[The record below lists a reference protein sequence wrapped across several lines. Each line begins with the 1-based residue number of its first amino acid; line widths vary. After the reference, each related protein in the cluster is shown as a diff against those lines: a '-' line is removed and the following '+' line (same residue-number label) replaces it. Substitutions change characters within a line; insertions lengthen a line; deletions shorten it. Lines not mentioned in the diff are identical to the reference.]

1 VRIGIL
7 GGSFDPVHDGHL
19 ALGRAA
25 VRELRLNRIFFV
37 PARLSPFK
45 QSRPPAAR
53 RHRLR
58 MLKLALKRVPRS
70 RICDWE
76 LRRPGPS
83 YTIST
88 LKRFRREHPRA
99 ELFLI
104 VGGDAAATLS
114 RWKDLDRF
122 SRYCGVVSVRRG
134 AKSGA
139 FPGIRRLKARMPA
152 ASSSSVRKELG
163 AGRLPGLPVPAPVLR
178 YIRANGLY
186 GSARKPS

>member
-104 VGGDAAATLS
+104 VGGDAAATLP
-114 RWKDLDRF
+114 RWKDADLF
-122 SRYCGVVSVRRG
+122 PRYCSIVSARRG
-134 AKSGA
+134 GKSEASRGV
-139 FPGIRRLKARMPA
+139 RWLKARMPD
-152 ASSSSVRKELG
+152 ASSSSVRKDLS
-163 AGRLPGLPVPAPVLR
+163 AGRLSGLPVPPAVLR
-178 YIRANGLY
+178 HLRANGLY
-186 GSARKPS
+186 GLARRPS